1 MEKIMNENG
10 TIRLVPTNADNW
22 LYNGSSFGK
31 VVDCPLQKEICW
43 SEVAESF
50 KEETERKEQ
59 EENLPN

>member
-31 VVDCPLQKEICW
+31 VVDCPLQKEMCW
-43 SEVAESF
+43 SEVTESF
-50 KEETERKEQ
+50 KVEEERKQ

>member
-1 MEKIMNENG
+1 MNENG

-31 VVDCPLQKEICW
+31 VVDCPLQKEMCW
-43 SEVAESF
+43 SEVTESF
-50 KEETERKEQ
+50 KVEEERKQ